1 MSPAQTQ
8 VMSETA
14 TPRSG
19 WRRAGRLAWLI
30 GPPTVVVL
38 LLAYVGVSRGES
50 LSDAIS
56 SVPPWAIA
64 GAVIAHVLTLV
75 LRTEAWRIVLR
86 AAGARLDSRS
96 LHAANAGAF
105 LAGTVQGQAAM
116 PARIA
121 LIRRYGGREA
131 PEVSQIALA
140 DAPIFMFEVCT
151 SALLATVASSAVGV
165 IPIWVPWAML
175 AAALVVLAVLRAV
188 YGRFRNH
195 RLAAGL
201 GVLAN
206 GELRTRLALIVGAF
220 TGMALL
226 RTWIVLAAFG
236 LPSDPASVCLVL
248 FSMGTVGLLPIGVG
262 TGPAATVAALGAT
275 NLAAATA
282 AGMVVS
288 TATVVAVLVYAG
300 AFWALRSRIP
310 AAVPA

>member
-1 MSPAQTQ
+1 MP
-8 VMSETA
+8 ETA
-14 TPRSG
+14 TVRSR
-19 WRRAGRLAWLI
+19 WRRAGQLAWVI
-30 GPPTVVVL
+30 GLPAVVVL
-38 LLAYVGVSRGES
+38 LLAYVGVTRGAP
-50 LSDAIS
+50 LSAAIA

-86 AAGARLDSRS
+86 AAGANLDSRS

-105 LAGTVQGQAAM
+105 LAGTVQGHAAM

-121 LIRRYGGREA
+121 LIRRFGGRDA
-131 PEVSQIALA
+131 PEVSQIVLA

-151 SALLATVASSAVGV
+151 TALLAAVASTAVGV
-165 IPIWVPWAML
+165 IPFWVPWAML
-175 AAALVVLAVLRAV
+175 AGALAVLAVLRAV
-188 YGRFRNH
+188 YGSLGDH

-201 GVLAN
+201 GVLAD
-206 GELRTRLALIVGAF
+206 GELRTRLALTVSAF

-262 TGPAATVAALGAT
+262 TGPAATVAALGTT

-288 TATVVAVLVYAG
+288 TATVLAVLIYAG
-300 AFWALRSRIP
+300 VFWALRARIP
-310 AAVPA
+310 APASAQPV